1 MTKTSVLAQIYNL
14 KLASSNDRRLPY
26 SEKSKMPVATVPL
39 LNSKLYLIWD
49 PSLMQVAMRHENLS
63 FDESTLEF
71 AQRIFG
77 LSDHMM
83 AIMRV
88 KSSKDNQ
95 SGWTKSIAGFPG
107 AMRGQ
112 NLYKTNDR
120 ALKSIAATM
129 NAVDDDQTG
138 QHVPDLWR
146 WLEEFIT
153 MATAEGLYGQANPM
167 RTKPELIHNLGYDI
181 PCVDITEDTDL
192 DV

>member
-1 MTKTSVLAQIYNL
+1 MA
-14 KLASSNDRRLPY
+14 
-26 SEKSKMPVATVPL
+26 MATVPI

-77 LSDHMM
+77 LSNHMM
-83 AIMRV
+83 SIMRV
-88 KSSKDNQ
+88 KSPKDNQ
-95 SGWTKSIAGFPG
+95 SGWTRSIAGFPG

-112 NLYKTNDR
+112 NLYRTNDR
-120 ALKSIAATM
+120 ALKSIATTM
-129 NAVDDDQTG
+129 NAVDDHQFG

-167 RTKPELIHNLGYDI
+167 RTKPELIHNLG
-181 PCVDITEDTDL
+181 
-192 DV
+192 